1 MLDSLEQTNQ
11 CKYLGYGLLQSVF
24 SKFEIEE
31 FRTKIAQSIGMMGQ
45 TRSVSHSYHLAG
57 FHRFPSLST
66 LHGRI
71 VDDQIINGFLS
82 GYFEQKPYYAIGL
95 SDITI
100 NRSQQWHTDLLRGQY
115 AGFLAETNPWSPTS
129 GSCLKAL
136 IYLQDGESLQIVP
149 RSHTDRSPLDDN
161 QLANVAET
169 MEVIPVK
176 VKAGDVVMMDI
187 RILHRGSTDEAMSD
201 PSLKQS
207 PKILISTVF
216 GPIASEFAQ
225 AMQIGNAHRT
235 ADWDRKFLK

>member
-1 MLDSLEQTNQ
+1 
-11 CKYLGYGLLQSVF
+11 
-24 SKFEIEE
+24 
-31 FRTKIAQSIGMMGQ
+31 MGQ
-45 TRSVSHSYHLAG
+45 TRSVSHSFHLAG
-57 FHRFPSLST
+57 FHRFPALST

-71 VDDQIINGFLS
+71 VDKPIINAFLS
-82 GYFEQKPYYAIGL
+82 TYFDQKRYYSIGL

-115 AGFLAETNPWSPTS
+115 AGFLAGIDPWSPTN

-136 IYLQDGESLQIVP
+136 VYLQDGESLQVVP
-149 RSHTDRSPLDDN
+149 GSHSNPSPLDDI
-161 QLANVAET
+161 QLANVVET
-169 MEVIPVK
+169 QEIAPVK

-187 RILHRGSTDEAMSD
+187 KVLHRGSTDEAMSN
-201 PSLKQS
+201 PALRQS

-225 AMQIGNAHRT
+225 AMQIGNAYRT